1 MTPEELTARL
11 ADIRIPESFAR
22 FGLHDALAAA
32 ALGLIAGL
40 LIARLARVATIRK
53 TRPAE
58 TARAAI
64 AELSDADPQARLAG
78 LAALLR
84 DLGGTPPDGLREA
97 LYNPRHPLDP
107 AALETAVM
115 AAARQRAHR

>member
-1 MTPEELTARL
+1 MRPEDLTARL

-22 FGLHDALAAA
+22 FDVHDALAAA
-32 ALGLIAGL
+32 ALGLIVGL
-40 LIARLARVATIRK
+40 LFARPARFATVRK

-64 AELSDADPQARLAG
+64 ADLSGDDPQVRLAG
-78 LAALLR
+78 LATLLR

-97 LYNPRHPLDP
+97 LYNPRHPFDP
-107 AALETAVM
+107 TVLETAIM
-115 AAARQRAHR
+115 AAAQRRAHR